1 MDPSIGVYV
10 IDRFTYFT
18 LEFLEG
24 VTQNSK
30 KTVYELVCSLE
41 FYFKVILIV
50 FFLNLSSTVV
60 QLINAFQ
67 LFHIE
72 LIYSQEILEKYWLL
86 N

>member
-30 KTVYELVCSLE
+30 KTVYELVCTFE

-50 FFLNLSSTVV
+50 CFL
-60 QLINAFQ
+60 
-67 LFHIE
+67 
-72 LIYSQEILEKYWLL
+72 
-86 N
+86 

>member
-1 MDPSIGVYV
+1 MDPSIGVYA

-30 KTVYELVCSLE
+30 KTVYELVCTFE

-50 FFLNLSSTVV
+50 CFFLN
-60 QLINAFQ
+60 
-67 LFHIE
+67 
-72 LIYSQEILEKYWLL
+72 
-86 N
+86 